1 MPTKSSLPSEA
12 TDVAGRRVRLQ
23 WGRAIKRQREALHM
37 TQAQLA
43 HELGVTAQAV
53 GAWERGETAP
63 RPHLQA
69 AIARVLCVQWAVLFQ
84 PDAA

>member
-1 MPTKSSLPSEA
+1 MSPQSPLPTEA
-12 TDVAGRRVRLQ
+12 TDVASRRVRLQ
-23 WGRAIKRQREALHM
+23 WGRAIKAQREALHL

-43 HELGVTAQAV
+43 TEIGVTAQAV

-69 AIARVLCVQWAVLFQ
+69 ALARVLCVQWAVLFQ